1 MTIRF
6 LLLNAYAVG
15 GTVRTVVNQANAL
28 AAAGHD
34 VEVVSVHRHRADPR
48 FPLRPD
54 VRLHPLVDGTDPP
67 SRWTRPLAY
76 YRQHRPSRLVPEA
89 EVRHD
94 RFSRLTDRRI
104 VRYLRSLRGG
114 VLITTRPALN
124 LLSARYTPSS
134 VVRVGQ
140 EHLHYSHHKP
150 ELAREIDRWYRRL
163 DAVTVLTEADEDAY
177 RQRLGD
183 GGVRVACIPNPLSE
197 EGTPRPSALDR
208 PLVVAAGRLVKGK
221 GFAKLIK
228 AFEPVAQAHP
238 EWQLRIFGAGPE
250 HDRLRKLIH
259 DRHLYNH
266 VYLMGA
272 TQEFDRELAKAAV
285 FALASRREGFG
296 MVLAEAMSHGIPPV
310 SFDCPHGPREI
321 ITDGQD
327 GLLVPPGDIEG
338 LTAALTRLVEDAS
351 LRRKLGGHAAESA
364 RRYAPD
370 RIRARWEELLA
381 DLLAAKE
388 GGRRPAGAGA
398 PYRL

>member
-1 MTIRF
+1 MRIRF

-34 VEVVSVHRHRADPR
+34 VEVVSVHRHRAEPR
-48 FPLRPD
+48 FPLHPG
-54 VRLHPLVDGTDPP
+54 VRLTPLVDGTDPP

-76 YRQHRPSRLVPEA
+76 RRRRRPSRLVPEA
-89 EVRHD
+89 EVRYD
-94 RFSRLTDRRI
+94 RFNRLTDQRV
-104 VRYLRSLRGG
+104 VRYLRSLRDG

-124 LLSARYTPSS
+124 LLSARFAPAS

-150 ELAREIDRWYRRL
+150 ELAREIDRCYPRL
-163 DAVTVLTEADEDAY
+163 DAVTVLTAADEDAY

-183 GGVRVACIPNPLSE
+183 GGVRVVCVPNPLSE
-197 EGTPRPSALDR
+197 EGVPPLSALDR

-228 AFEPVAQAHP
+228 AFEPVARAHP

-272 TQEFDRELAKAAV
+272 TQEFDQELAKASV

-321 ITDGQD
+321 ITDGED
-327 GLLVPPGDIEG
+327 GLLVPLGDIEG
-338 LTAALTRLVEDAS
+338 MTAALTRLVEDHDV
-351 LRRKLGGHAAESA
+351 RRKLGGRAAEAA

-370 RIRARWEELLA
+370 RIRGRWEELLA
-381 DLLAAKE
+381 ELLAAK
-388 GGRRPAGAGA
+388 GKAGRSGGAGA
-398 PYRL
+398 PYEL